1 MENLLTKCIYIYI
14 HSLIVLYIYIV
25 RYYIYNHLCFLN
37 TKTKFDYIYTLFSSI
52 KPTYKGSMNA
62 FLKGSKISWE
72 NGENKIDKNNYSN
85 YLTNNQLIKYDKI
98 FVL

>member
-1 MENLLTKCIYIYI
+1 
-14 HSLIVLYIYIV
+14 
-25 RYYIYNHLCFLN
+25 
-37 TKTKFDYIYTLFSSI
+37 
-52 KPTYKGSMNA
+52 MNA

-85 YLTNNQLIKYDKI
+85 YLTNNQLIKYNKI